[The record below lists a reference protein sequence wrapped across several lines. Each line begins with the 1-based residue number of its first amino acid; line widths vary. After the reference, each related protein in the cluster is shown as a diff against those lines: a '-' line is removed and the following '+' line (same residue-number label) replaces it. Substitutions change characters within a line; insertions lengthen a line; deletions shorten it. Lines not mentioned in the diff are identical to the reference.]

1 MAQHKPLDQQVI
13 VITGASSG
21 IGLCTALSAAE
32 QGARVVLAA
41 RSLDVLEEAVA
52 TITSAGGQALA
63 AQCDV
68 SRRADVDAV
77 ARLAHQRFGGIDTW
91 VNNAG
96 VSIYGRLE
104 EVSEADSRRLFD
116 VNFWGVVNGSL
127 AGLPFLR
134 ASGGVLVNVGSE
146 VSDAVIPL
154 QGMYSA
160 SRHAVKGFTDALR
173 VEEEHVAGSP
183 VSIVLVQPTATDTP
197 FPQHARNYMDQE
209 PKLPTPLIDPSD
221 VAAAILR
228 AASQG
233 GRATQV
239 GAMSRFN
246 SLASR
251 LAPALADRMAARQ
264 ADRQQREVPPRDPRG
279 TLDRPGHGGR
289 IHGGAA

>member
-1 MAQHKPLDQQVI
+1 
-13 VITGASSG
+13 
-21 IGLCTALSAAE
+21 
-32 QGARVVLAA
+32 
-41 RSLDVLEEAVA
+41 
-52 TITSAGGQALA
+52 
-63 AQCDV
+63 
-68 SRRADVDAV
+68 
-77 ARLAHQRFGGIDTW
+77 
-91 VNNAG
+91 
-96 VSIYGRLE
+96 
-104 EVSEADSRRLFD
+104 
-116 VNFWGVVNGSL
+116 
-127 AGLPFLR
+127 
-134 ASGGVLVNVGSE
+134 
-146 VSDAVIPL
+146 
-154 QGMYSA
+154 
-160 SRHAVKGFTDALR
+160 
-173 VEEEHVAGSP
+173 
-183 VSIVLVQPTATDTP
+183 
-197 FPQHARNYMDQE
+197 MDQE

>member
-1 MAQHKPLDQQVI
+1 MSQ
-13 VITGASSG
+13 
-21 IGLCTALSAAE
+21 
-32 QGARVVLAA
+32 AA
-41 RSLDVLEEAVA
+41 RFRS
-52 TITSAGGQALA
+52 SW
-63 AQCDV
+63 C
-68 SRRADVDAV
+68 SRPPP
-77 ARLAHQRFGGIDTW
+77 T
-91 VNNAG
+91 
-96 VSIYGRLE
+96 
-104 EVSEADSRRLFD
+104 
-116 VNFWGVVNGSL
+116 
-127 AGLPFLR
+127 P
-134 ASGGVLVNVGSE
+134 
-146 VSDAVIPL
+146 PL
-154 QGMYSA
+154 
-160 SRHAVKGFTDALR
+160 
-173 VEEEHVAGSP
+173 
-183 VSIVLVQPTATDTP
+183 
-197 FPQHARNYMDQE
+197 PQHARNYMDQE